1 VDRTKFLELVAL
13 AERHVTEAAAIIQ
26 HQEQL
31 INEMRERGDNT
42 ELARALLEKL
52 RTTERAMVEHQ
63 ANIEQQLRDIE
74 SSSK

>member
-1 VDRTKFLELVAL
+1 MDRTKFLELVAL

-52 RTTERAMVEHQ
+52 RTTARAMVEHQ
-63 ANIEQQLRDIE
+63 AKIEQQLRDLE
-74 SSSK
+74 SSSE